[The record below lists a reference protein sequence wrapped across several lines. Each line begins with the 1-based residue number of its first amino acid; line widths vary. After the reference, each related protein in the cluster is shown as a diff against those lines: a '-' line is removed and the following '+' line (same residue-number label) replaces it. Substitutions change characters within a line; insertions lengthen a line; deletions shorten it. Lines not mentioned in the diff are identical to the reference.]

1 MLLQLLLLL
10 LEHLL
15 LLRRTH
21 LMHRVSIRVRSG
33 RHAAHQGRIDL
44 ASRTRHG
51 NVAAGELVRHPTRR
65 ALLACVGLHAR
76 TSHRMSCDS
85 RMAHRVPREVGAH
98 TACGHHL

>member
-10 LEHLL
+10 LKHLL

-21 LMHRVSIRVRSG
+21 LMHRVSIRIRPG

-65 ALLACVGLHAR
+65 ALLACVGLHTR

-85 RMAHRVPREVGAH
+85 RMSHPRVHREVG
-98 TACGHHL
+98 CGHHL